1 MNKKIK
7 SVKNKSN
14 FTISDVKDNRRIK
27 NMSIHDNLAEISKSL
42 ENLEET
48 GIYDVEKYSCSLKHF
63 TNQLEYFYCHLV
75 KDGGRDIDS
84 TYYHLP
90 CRPKIHQL
98 AYFNIGR
105 GFPKELMDG
114 HWCYVLKDLGY
125 KMLIIPCTSLKGTS
139 CNPEFEF
146 DIDVMMSKTK
156 TKSRLQLSEIRCV
169 DMQRLDLRK
178 PFCEV
183 LSNRQEIID
192 YVEEHLLK

>member
-1 MNKKIK
+1 M
-7 SVKNKSN
+7 SV
-14 FTISDVKDNRRIK
+14 
-27 NMSIHDNLAEISKSL
+27 HENLIEISKSL

-48 GIYDVEKYSCSLKHF
+48 GIYDVEKYSCSLKHL

-75 KDGGRDIDS
+75 KEGQDIDN
-84 TYYHLP
+84 TYYHLSS
-90 CRPKIHQL
+90 RPQVHQL

-125 KMLIIPCTSLKGTS
+125 KMLIIPCTSLKGTV
-139 CNPEFEF
+139 CNPDFEL
-146 DIDVMMSKTK
+146 DIDVKIGNTE

-183 LSNRQEIID
+183 LSPRQNIVD